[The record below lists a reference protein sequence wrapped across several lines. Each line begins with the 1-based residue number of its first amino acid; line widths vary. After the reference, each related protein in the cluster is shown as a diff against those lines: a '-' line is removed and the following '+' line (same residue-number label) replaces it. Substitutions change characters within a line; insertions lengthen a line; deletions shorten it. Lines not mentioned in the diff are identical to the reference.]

1 MLQETLST
9 SSCPKAPGI
18 DEFEIVKPISR
29 GAFGKVFLGFKKS
42 NPEQPYAIKVMKK
55 EEMINKNMTIQV
67 NRERNALAL
76 TRSPYCVQL
85 FYSLQTPTC
94 VFLVMEYL
102 IGGDLKSLL
111 SISGFFPEHVAVFYA
126 SEIILAL
133 EYLHRHSIIHR
144 DIKPDNM
151 LLTSKGHVKLTDFG
165 LSKVSIHRDLE
176 IDDLVNVSPDFITTR
191 TPGQLLSLTSHLSF
205 GSCERTKQ
213 ESYLASSPSTH
224 EKRLF
229 HKRDTRNIQNAFK
242 IAAEHGLEGDTKQN
256 LDVELNEEENKE
268 SKISSTFSAMDL
280 ESEEYEYPAK
290 RYSSPKI
297 LCKSENIHKTNE
309 FHFDDEELT
318 PCDKNVDN
326 QNTSDDTFYT
336 CLECS
341 ITPPKNK
348 KKSSALEL
356 EECFSQS
363 THISPVMKMP
373 ISNSGLTGHFTLL
386 DIEKKLTQSSR
397 KRKFTEVDSS
407 VKTPLRSALK
417 KRGDSFEYEMPQV
430 MVSTPISALEG
441 SGAHPVVK
449 KTRFELPAKVVEDIM
464 DECDEMSPIHTP
476 NYSDVV
482 MKTPHRTPKSVKG
495 KPYTSSSNTVVG
507 TPDYLAPELLLSTQH
522 GFEVDWW
529 SLGICL
535 YEFMTGVLPFHD
547 TTPEA
552 VFHNILNQD
561 LEWPEGEESLSVEAV
576 EAIQQLL
583 TRDPTVRPKGDEVKK
598 FKLFSEVNWKDLH
611 NSTAPFIPQ
620 PDSIVDTSY
629 FTARNTLQNI
639 QMSGFDL

>member
-1 MLQETLST
+1 
-9 SSCPKAPGI
+9 
-18 DEFEIVKPISR
+18 
-29 GAFGKVFLGFKKS
+29 
-42 NPEQPYAIKVMKK
+42 MKK
-55 EEMINKNMTIQV
+55 EEMINKNMTTQV

-85 FYSLQTPTC
+85 FYSLQTPSC

-133 EYLHRHSIIHR
+133 EYLHRHGIIHR

-151 LLTSKGHVKLTDFG
+151 LLTSKGHIKLTDFG

-213 ESYLASSPSTH
+213 ESYCTSSPSTH

-229 HKRDTRNIQNAFK
+229 YKRDTRNIQNAFK
-242 IAAEHGLEGDTKQN
+242 IAEKALEERDIKQDLEDEIDTEGK
-256 LDVELNEEENKE
+256 KG
-268 SKISSTFSAMDL
+268 SKIYSTFSSMDI
-280 ESEEYEYPAK
+280 ENEEYSAK
-290 RYSSPKI
+290 RCSSPKI
-297 LCKSENIHKTNE
+297 LCNSEKIQSVNTFCFDNE
-309 FHFDDEELT
+309 ESAA
-318 PCDKNVDN
+318 CIQNVDN

-341 ITPPKNK
+341 ITPPKNS
-348 KKSSALEL
+348 KKSSDLEL
-356 EECFSQS
+356 EERFSQS

-373 ISNSGLTGHFTLL
+373 KSNSGLTGHFTLL

-417 KRGDSFEYEMPQV
+417 KRGDSFEYEIPQV
-430 MVSTPISALEG
+430 MVSTPISALES
-441 SGAHPVVK
+441 SGGLPVVK

-464 DECDEMSPIHTP
+464 DECNEMSPIHTP
-476 NYSDVV
+476 NYSEVI

-495 KPYTSSSNTVVG
+495 KSCTSSSNRVVG
-507 TPDYLAPELLLSTQH
+507 TPDYLAPELLISTQH
-522 GFEVDWW
+522 GLEVDWW
-529 SLGICL
+529 SLGICI

-547 TTPEA
+547 TTPEG
-552 VFHNILNQD
+552 VFHNILHQE

-583 TRDPTVRPKGDEVKK
+583 TRDPSVRPKGEEVKK
-598 FKLFSEVNWKDLH
+598 FRLFREVNWKDLH

-620 PDSIVDTSY
+620 PDSIIDTSY